1 MQGIGY
7 FIVLSV
13 CEGSIACEIR
23 FKRDRA
29 MKRKDKVCWQLWD
42 NGKMQDL
49 CAMEEEKERMVEI
62 NQLEFLI

>member
-1 MQGIGY
+1 
-7 FIVLSV
+7 
-13 CEGSIACEIR
+13 
-23 FKRDRA
+23 